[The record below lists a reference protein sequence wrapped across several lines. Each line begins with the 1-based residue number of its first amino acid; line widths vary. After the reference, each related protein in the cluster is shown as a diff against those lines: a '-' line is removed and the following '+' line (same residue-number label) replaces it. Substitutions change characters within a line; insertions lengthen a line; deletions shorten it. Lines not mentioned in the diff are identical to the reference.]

1 MKLSPQEKAAH
12 RAAFQAMSPGK
23 KLEHIL
29 TYYKAP
35 ILLAL
40 LLLFILG
47 SVVHRQLTQKEELL
61 YLGLL
66 NVSIGEE
73 LEEGLNEGYL
83 RSAGLDETRQEVYLY
98 RDLYLSDNADVVNHE
113 YAYASRMKVMG
124 AIQANKLDLVL
135 MNREAYDLF
144 SRNGYLMALD
154 AWLPGIDAAEALSPY
169 LVSNTVILEDNTI
182 AYQLGE
188 AASHELVTEEVK
200 NGLDV
205 SRLPL
210 IASAGFPE
218 ATYLG
223 VLANCE
229 RLDACADYLAYLA
242 AGSEQP

>member
-1 MKLSPQEKAAH
+1 MKLTKEQKAARKAAFRAMTPADKLDYIVSYYKWPILLTVILLLILGSAAH
-12 RAAFQAMSPGK
+12 RR
-23 KLEHIL
+23 L
-29 TYYKAP
+29 TEKEPVLY
-35 ILLAL
+35 LAL
-40 LLLFILG
+40 AD
-47 SVVHRQLTQKEELL
+47 VVAGENLEDALTTGFLRA
-61 YLGLL
+61 
-66 NVSIGEE
+66 
-73 LEEGLNEGYL
+73 EGVN
-83 RSAGLDETRQEVYLY
+83 SSRQEVYLY

-135 MNREAYDLF
+135 MNREAYDLC
-144 SRNGYLMALD
+144 SRNGYLMVLD
-154 AWLPGIDAAEALSPY
+154 AWLPALDAAEALSPY
-169 LVSNTVILEDNTI
+169 LVSNMVILEDNTI

-229 RLDACADYLAYLA
+229 RLDACADYLAYLS
-242 AGSEQP
+242 AGANQP

>member
-23 KLEHIL
+23 KWEHIL

-40 LLLFILG
+40 LLLAVLA
-47 SVVHRQLTQKEELL
+47 SVLQRQLSKKEELL

-66 NVSIGEE
+66 NVSIGED
-73 LEEGLNEGYL
+73 LAAGLNEGYL
-83 RSAGLDETRQEVYLY
+83 RSAGLDARKQEVYLY

-124 AIQANKLDLVL
+124 AIQAKELDLVL

-144 SRNGYLMALD
+144 SQSGYLMALD
-154 AWLPGIDAAEALSPY
+154 AWLPGTGAAESLAPC
-169 LVSNTVILEDNTI
+169 LVSNTVILEDNAL
-182 AYQLGE
+182 AYQLRE
-188 AASHELVTEEVK
+188 AESHELVTEEAV

-210 IASAGFPE
+210 IASAGFSE
-218 ATYLG
+218 LTYLG
-223 VLANCE
+223 VIANSE

-242 AGSEQP
+242 AGADPS

>member
-12 RAAFQAMSPGK
+12 RAAFQAMSPRK
-23 KLEHIL
+23 KWEHIL

-40 LLLFILG
+40 LLLAVLA
-47 SVVHRQLTQKEELL
+47 SVLQRQLSKKEELL

-66 NVSIGEE
+66 NVSIGED
-73 LEEGLNEGYL
+73 LASGLNEGYL
-83 RSAGLDETRQEVYLY
+83 HSAGLDVRKQEVYLY

-124 AIQANKLDLVL
+124 AIQAKELDLVL

-144 SRNGYLMALD
+144 SQNGYLMALD
-154 AWLPGIDAAEALSPY
+154 AWLPGIEAAESLAPY
-169 LVSNTVILEDNTI
+169 LVSNTVILEDNAL
-182 AYQLGE
+182 AYQLRE
-188 AASHELVTEEVK
+188 AESHELVTEEAV

-218 ATYLG
+218 LTYLG
-223 VLANCE
+223 VIANSE

-242 AGSEQP
+242 AGADPS

>member
-47 SVVHRQLTQKEELL
+47 SV
-61 YLGLL
+61 
-66 NVSIGEE
+66 
-73 LEEGLNEGYL
+73 GYL

-135 MNREAYDLF
+135 MNREAYDLC

-154 AWLPGIDAAEALSPY
+154 AWLPALDAAEA
-169 LVSNTVILEDNTI
+169 
-182 AYQLGE
+182 
-188 AASHELVTEEVK
+188 
-200 NGLDV
+200 GLDV

>member
-29 TYYKAP
+29 TYYKVP
-35 ILLAL
+35 ILLGLVL
-40 LLLFILG
+40 LAVLG

-66 NVSIGEE
+66 NVGIGED

-83 RSAGLDETRQEVYLY
+83 RSAGLDEKRQEVYLY
-98 RDLYLSDNADVVNHE
+98 RDLYLSDKADVVNHE

-124 AIQANKLDLVL
+124 AIQAKKLDLVL

-144 SRNGYLMALD
+144 SQSGYLMALD
-154 AWLPGIDAAEALSPY
+154 AWLPGIEAAESLRPC
-169 LVSNTVILEDNTI
+169 LVSNTVVLEDNTI

-188 AASHELVTEEVK
+188 AESHELVTEEAI

-223 VLANCE
+223 VLANSE

-242 AGSEQP
+242 AGAALF

>member
-1 MKLSPQEKAAH
+1 
-12 RAAFQAMSPGK
+12 
-23 KLEHIL
+23 
-29 TYYKAP
+29 
-35 ILLAL
+35 
-40 LLLFILG
+40 
-47 SVVHRQLTQKEELL
+47 
-61 YLGLL
+61 
-66 NVSIGEE
+66 
-73 LEEGLNEGYL
+73 
-83 RSAGLDETRQEVYLY
+83 
-98 RDLYLSDNADVVNHE
+98 
-113 YAYASRMKVMG
+113 MKVMG

-135 MNREAYDLF
+135 MNREAYDLC

-154 AWLPGIDAAEALSPY
+154 AWLPALDAAEALSPY